1 VSLHGLTSI
10 TLGVPDVE
18 AVCGYYEEFGLTP
31 SGVSADGRRRRF
43 STLDGGEQ
51 LAVTQ
56 APQRRLPEIGVGAD
70 DPDDL
75 DRIESS
81 LARLGAEWTSPE
93 SVEACTMRSSH
104 AREAQEVRFRVQG
117 GCGPHC
123 PGDR

>member
-1 VSLHGLTSI
+1 MSLHGLTSI

-18 AVCGYYEEFGLTP
+18 AACGYYEEFGLTP
-31 SGVSADGRRRRF
+31 SGVSPDGRRRRF

-56 APQRRLPEIGVGAD
+56 APQRRLLEIGVGAD

-75 DRIESS
+75 DRIAAN
-81 LARLGAEWTSPE
+81 LARIGAEWTSPE

-104 AREAQEVRFRVQG
+104 AREAQEVRF
-117 GCGPHC
+117 
-123 PGDR
+123 